1 MKTAAL
7 LLMVLLAGA
16 VRVQASATPEE
27 LAVLY
32 FNAIKD
38 GDVETLAA
46 NMHEDELLRFREM
59 VVPIIESRLNKLG
72 VAGDPEV
79 LAINQLL
86 GGDSVERLREEPPD
100 EFFMRFLRWINR
112 NNPMFAKMLQGAR
125 IEALGHIPEGEMAH
139 VTCRVHVWVMGSD
152 VAQLK
157 VISVRKQGDAWRLMV
172 AAELEGMAKVLQFMA
187 VPAAGRTPAGP

>member
-1 MKTAAL
+1 MKTATMML
-7 LLMVLLAGA
+7 LVLLAGA
-16 VRVQASATPEE
+16 VRLPAATTPEE
-27 LAVLY
+27 LAELY

-46 NMHEDELLRFREM
+46 HMHAEELLRFRDV
-59 VVPIIESRLNKLG
+59 VVPIIESRLGRIG

-79 LAINQLL
+79 AVMNQLL

-125 IEALGHIPEGEMAH
+125 FEALGHITEADMAH

-157 VISVRKQGDAWRLMV
+157 VVSVRKQEDGWRLMV

-187 VPAAGRTPAGP
+187 VPAAERSRAAP